1 METYQEK
8 DSTIEKQ
15 VYYRIFMILC
25 RLLSNLIES
34 ILIVLSKI
42 KTPMVAMINKI
53 QGTLSM
59 SLRDQYVKILL
70 VLKPEN

>member
-53 QGTLSM
+53 QDTLSM

>member
-8 DSTIEKQ
+8 DSIIEKQ

-25 RLLSNLIES
+25 RLLSNFIES

>member
-1 METYQEK
+1 
-8 DSTIEKQ
+8 
-15 VYYRIFMILC
+15 MILC